1 MGEELN
7 IPSDLIL
14 IIRNM
19 YIASKGIIEDK
30 HTGEFYEFL
39 SNIGVK

>member
-7 IPSDLIL
+7 IPSDLIQ

-30 HTGEFYEFL
+30 YTGTFH
-39 SNIGVK
+39 